1 MGPHEVGEWTKNNH
15 NVSSGQEKLFFK
27 TNFLQTNNW
36 DNGKDKRIS
45 KVKQVSFKF
54 LFGKNYRERERER
67 HGLSLMDVKNK
78 ASWESF
84 DYNVQIPYLQDVLFK
99 SHKNNYIISLVKN
112 RHSGSR
118 HYFELHLILLCLYSK

>member
-15 NVSSGQEKLFFK
+15 NVNSGHRQNFFSKLIFSKLTMGTMERTREFPKLSKSLSSFCL
-27 TNFLQTNNW
+27 
-36 DNGKDKRIS
+36 
-45 KVKQVSFKF
+45 VKII
-54 LFGKNYRERERER
+54 ERERER

-84 DYNVQIPYLQDVLFK
+84 DYNVQIPYLQDVLFR
-99 SHKNNYIISLVKN
+99 SHKNNYIISLVNN

>member
-1 MGPHEVGEWTKNNH
+1 MGPHEVGEWTINNH
-15 NVSSGQEKLFFK
+15 NVSSGQEKLVFK
-27 TNFLQTNNW
+27 THFLQTNNW

-78 ASWESF
+78 AS
-84 DYNVQIPYLQDVLFK
+84 
-99 SHKNNYIISLVKN
+99 
-112 RHSGSR
+112 
-118 HYFELHLILLCLYSK
+118 